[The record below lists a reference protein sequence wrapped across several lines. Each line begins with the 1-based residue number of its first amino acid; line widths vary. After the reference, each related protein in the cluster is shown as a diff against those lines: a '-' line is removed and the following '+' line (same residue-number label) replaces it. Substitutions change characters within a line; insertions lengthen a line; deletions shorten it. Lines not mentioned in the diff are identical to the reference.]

1 MPATADRDSIE
12 ARSWEEVPSPLSEE
26 KPLLC
31 WFHSLWEG
39 LVGSSDLRVSP
50 QEHGPPEHK
59 PGCDVM
65 D

>member
-1 MPATADRDSIE
+1 MPATADRDRIE
-12 ARSWEEVPSPLSEE
+12 ARSWEEVLSPLLE

-50 QEHGPPEHK
+50 QDTWTTERNAT
-59 PGCDVM
+59 GCEVM